1 VVTAVSSGTSAGD
14 KVIVNP
20 YWAGG
25 GGWLARDVVGGEKTG
40 EIVAEV
46 IVTGVPVWAKHAP
59 LLTAT
64 LA

>member
-1 VVTAVSSGTSAGD
+1 
-14 KVIVNP
+14 
-20 YWAGG
+20 
-25 GGWLARDVVGGEKTG
+25 VVGGEKTG